1 MPNKGRCEMDDLL
14 NYSLK
19 ENPLTSF
26 LEWFEMASGIEQN
39 AQAMAVSTYDHE
51 KNRPNTRYILYK
63 GIADNKIIFYTNYL
77 SPKAKEL
84 SKNPEIALGFYWH
97 ASKKQVR
104 IHGKVSKMS
113 REDSASYFHSRDR
126 ESQIASYLS
135 HQSEVIK
142 DKASLLEKFKATAN
156 LFEGKPIPLPEY
168 WGGFLV
174 EPYEYEFFLY
184 GDNRLNDRF
193 LYQLKNQKWEVS
205 RLQP

>member
-1 MPNKGRCEMDDLL
+1 MDDLL
-14 NYSLK
+14 NYSLTD
-19 ENPLTSF
+19 NPLTSF
-26 LEWFEMASGIEQN
+26 LDWYKEANIVEQN
-39 AQAMAVSTYDHE
+39 AQAMAVSSYDHE
-51 KNRPNTRYILYK
+51 KNRPNTRYLLYK
-63 GIADNKIIFYTNYL
+63 GISASKIIFYTNYL

-84 SKNPEIALGFYWH
+84 SNNPEIALAFYWH
-97 ASKKQVR
+97 VSKKQVR
-104 IHGKVSKMS
+104 IHGKISKME
-113 REDSASYFHSRDR
+113 REDSERYFHSRDR

-135 HQSEVIK
+135 HQSEVIS
-142 DKASLLEKFKATAN
+142 DKAALIEKYQATKE

-193 LYQLKNQKWEVS
+193 LYQLKNQKWEVN